1 MKTITIEESYN
12 WFGDTV
18 LTYKGESYNVFQYNC
33 MNAKRLLSLLEDAK
47 DIEMAFVVYIEE
59 FIDETRV
66 IVKSAIAYLREM
78 IDLNDQV
85 SKLNIPGNSSAGAEI
100 AGRYG
105 Y

>member
-1 MKTITIEESYN
+1 MKTIMIEESHN
-12 WFGDTV
+12 WFGDIV

-33 MNAKRLLSLLEDAK
+33 RNAKELLNLLEDAK
-47 DIEMAFVVYIEE
+47 DIEMAFIVYIED

-66 IVKSAIAYLREM
+66 IVESAIAYLREM
-78 IDLNDQV
+78 IYLNDQV
-85 SKLNIPGNSSAGAEI
+85 NKLNIPGNFSAGAEI